1 MIVAVDSKMV
11 HKPYSAYDEKLTRLT
26 LLTAMMIQV
35 LAGVC
40 FKLLRNPR
48 ALATEIML
56 TVGPK
61 TLVLTIA
68 PEVKPI
74 KIIPKALT
82 DPRMDDWWTDPITR
96 FADRCP

>member
-1 MIVAVDSKMV
+1 MAVDSKMV

-26 LLTAMMIQV
+26 LLTAMMMQV

-74 KIIPKALT
+74 KVTPKALT

>member
-1 MIVAVDSKMV
+1 MVIDPKMV
-11 HKPYSAYDEKLTRLT
+11 HKPYSACDEKLTRLT
-26 LLTAMMIQV
+26 LLTAIMIQV
-35 LAGVC
+35 LAGMC
-40 FKLLRNPR
+40 FKLIRNPR
-48 ALATEIML
+48 ALSTEVML

-74 KIIPKALT
+74 KITPRVLT
-82 DPRMDDWWTDPITR
+82 DPRIDAWWSEPIAR